1 MKDRSRCGANR
12 VPITDRNAYQQPET
26 YVVDLRLSKRLLFRE
41 RYGLE
46 FLGEAFNVA
55 NHPNVSAVNSSAY
68 FVNDI
73 LEAGSKTNGAGNTLT
88 PYSTPFRQVTG
99 INNSNFALNVRQL
112 QLGLR
117 LQF

>member
-1 MKDRSRCGANR
+1 
-12 VPITDRNAYQQPET
+12 
-26 YVVDLRLSKRLLFRE
+26 LLFHE

-46 FLGEAFNVA
+46 FLGEAFNLA

-73 LEAGSKTNGAGNTLT
+73 LQSGSTTLGAGNTLT
-88 PYSTPFRQVTG
+88 PYSTPYKQVTG

-112 QLGLR
+112 QLGVR
-117 LQF
+117 VQF

>member
-1 MKDRSRCGANR
+1 MSR
-12 VPITDRNAYQQPET
+12 
-26 YVVDLRLSKRLLFRE
+26 
-41 RYGLE
+41 
-46 FLGEAFNVA
+46 
-55 NHPNVSAVNSSAY
+55 AVNSSAY

-73 LEAGSKTNGAGNTLT
+73 LESGSKTIGAGNTLT

-112 QLGLR
+112 QLGVR